1 MIVIFIS
8 INSKHYIL
16 TNHLTDVQSIFM
28 MGDFK
33 IVTQFTVPKLN
44 LRKRKFSLAKKH
56 FYSGWV
62 LWCVCVL
69 LSFNIFLCCCVW
81 GVRYSGE

>member
-62 LWCVCVL
+62 LWCVCVCCSL
-69 LSFNIFLCCCVW
+69 LIYFYVVVF
-81 GVRYSGE
+81 GV